1 MKKKGGCLKK
11 TLIGLGII
19 IIVIV
24 LAVSCG
30 GKEEKEKLVWPSSG
44 LATLLPEPDAEYGH
58 VMETEGCVFIDVDEF
73 SADQYAAYIKE
84 CKEKG
89 FTEEIKEE
97 SDSFEAYNKN
107 GEKVE
112 IKYYSSRESMSILIY
127 ESVQNSTFKWPS
139 SAIVK
144 LLPVPD
150 STTGKI
156 KAEREGYFHVY
167 VAKIT
172 PEKFADYADAC
183 MAKGFT
189 AGYSRDEKFF
199 NAKNPEGYKVY
210 LKYIGF
216 NTMEIEIYEPDDEDE
231 DEEEDID
238 EEDLEDEDDEDIE
251 TEESSSAAS
260 SSSSTGVRD
269 EFRALMNEYEVFF
282 DEYIAFMQT
291 YNSSS
296 DTTAL
301 MNQYINYM
309 SQFTETMS
317 AMNNVDQST
326 LSNEEVKLYTETTTR
341 ISGKLLNAGL

>member
-19 IIVIV
+19 ILVII

-30 GKEEKEKLVWPSSG
+30 GKEEKEKLVWPTSG
-44 LATLLPEPDAEYGH
+44 LATLLPEPDAEYGYI
-58 VMETEGCVFIDVDEF
+58 METDGYVSIKVDEF
-73 SADQYAAYIKE
+73 SADQYATYIKE

-97 SDSFEAYNKN
+97 SDSFEAYSKN
-107 GEKVE
+107 GERLE
-112 IKYYSSRESMSILIY
+112 ISYYSSLESMSIRLY

-156 KAEREGYFHVY
+156 EVEREGHFHVY

-183 MAKGFT
+183 MEKGFT
-189 AGYSRDEKFF
+189 VGYSRNEKKFD
-199 NAKNPEGYKVY
+199 AKNPEGYKVY

-216 NTMEIEIYEPDDEDE
+216 NTMEIEIYEPDDE

-296 DTTAL
+296 DTTSL
-301 MNQYINYM
+301 MNQYVNYM

-326 LSNEEVKLYTETTTR
+326 LSNEEVKLYAETTTR